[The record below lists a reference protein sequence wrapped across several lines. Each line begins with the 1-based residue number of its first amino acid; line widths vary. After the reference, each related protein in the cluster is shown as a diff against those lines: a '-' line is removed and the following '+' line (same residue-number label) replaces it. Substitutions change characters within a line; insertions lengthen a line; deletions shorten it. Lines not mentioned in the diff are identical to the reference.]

1 MSTKKHKV
9 TTNWIQS
16 LKQIY
21 FILISDF
28 SYYGTIKALLFLHDN
43 SIGAPIFPIQVL
55 NNVFTDKLWKTTSA
69 FLKTRKF
76 NKTHNSSLHNLS
88 VKTLLKIHLW
98 NDCNKKNC

>member
-28 SYYGTIKALLFLHDN
+28 SYYGTIKALLFLYDD
-43 SIGAPIFPIQVL
+43 SIGAPIFQIQVL
-55 NNVFTDKLWKTTSA
+55 NNVFTDKLWKTMA
-69 FLKTRKF
+69 ALLQTRKF
-76 NKTHNSSLHNLS
+76 
-88 VKTLLKIHLW
+88 
-98 NDCNKKNC
+98 D